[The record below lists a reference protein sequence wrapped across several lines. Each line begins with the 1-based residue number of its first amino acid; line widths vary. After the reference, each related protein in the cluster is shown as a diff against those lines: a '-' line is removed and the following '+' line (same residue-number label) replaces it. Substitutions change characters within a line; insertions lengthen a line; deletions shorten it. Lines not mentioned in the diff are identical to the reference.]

1 MKSDQLEYDCWAK
14 ALKGLRFLKKTII
27 PYIRSSFL
35 TYIPTAR
42 VHSLN
47 TLWISPMSLIKK
59 SDRSPLRLTVIHL
72 SIAAVALCCLV
83 FVGATNVLGQTQGGE
98 NLLDPPSNVTLP
110 VSQKPA
116 KKKTKKLSKLEQD
129 FGKQMREQEV
139 QAQLDEINSL
149 RKQMGSIGQQLEGIV
164 EGQDANEIFRDEL
177 GRLAKED
184 RNAQQQ
190 RKNDRPTDALPLSNQ
205 QQKLQPSGG
214 KPNVVER
221 RVPVVDEQGRVSYRV
236 EKTSYFPSQLP
247 AKQMTGQGFQ
257 QRQPLMQGISKPS
270 PVRSVRSSQK
280 VRSDA
285 PAVTLRASARRLEE
299 VAAELEEV
307 GLVREADE
315 LRSRAQGFWRAAR

>member
-1 MKSDQLEYDCWAK
+1 
-14 ALKGLRFLKKTII
+14 
-27 PYIRSSFL
+27 
-35 TYIPTAR
+35 
-42 VHSLN
+42 
-47 TLWISPMSLIKK
+47 MSLIKK
-59 SDRSPLRLTVIHL
+59 SDRSPFRLTITHL
-72 SIAAVALCCLV
+72 SITAVALCCLV
-83 FVGATNVLGQTQGGE
+83 FVGATKVHGQTQGGE

-110 VSQKPA
+110 VSQQPA
-116 KKKTKKLSKLEQD
+116 KKKMEKLSKLEQD
-129 FGKQMREQEV
+129 FGQQMREQEV

-164 EGQDANEIFRDEL
+164 EGQDTNEIFRDEL

-190 RKNDRPTDALPLSNQ
+190 RENDHLAEALPLPNQ
-205 QQKLQPSGG
+205 QKKLLPAVG

-236 EKTSYFPSQLP
+236 EKTSYVPSQLSG
-247 AKQMTGQGFQ
+247 KQMTGQGFQ
-257 QRQPLMQGISKPS
+257 PRQPLMSGANRPG
-270 PVRSVRSSQK
+270 PARSGRSSQK